1 MHHWVHCKN
10 LPFSLEDIKKVTNS
24 CLICNE
30 LKPRFVKNVGT
41 LVKATAPFERLHL
54 DFKGPLPSVS
64 RNHYILT
71 IVDEFSRFPFVIPC
85 SDISAKTV
93 ILHLENIFSI
103 FGMPS
108 FIHSD
113 KGSSFMSHELKFVIP
128 CSDISAKTVILHLK
142 NIFSIFGM
150 SSFIHSDRGS
160 SFMSHELKSF
170 LTSQGIA
177 TSHTTPYNPAGNGQ
191 VERYNE
197 IIWKTIQLALRSNSM
212 KTEQWEGV
220 IQTTLHSISSLLC
233 TATNATP
240 HERMFSHPR
249 RSHNGCSIPTWLTKP
264 GSVLMKNQ
272 MRANKYEPIVQEVEL
287 IEANPD
293 YAHVKRGDGRETT
306 VSIRDLAPRG
316 ELPDLKTTRVQWKMF
331 KLI

>member
-1 MHHWVHCKN
+1 MHHRVRCKN

-30 LKPRFVKNVGT
+30 LKPRFVKNVGA
-41 LVKATAPFERLHL
+41 LVKATAPFERLNL

-64 RNHYILT
+64 RNHYIIT
-71 IVDEFSRFPFVIPC
+71 IVDEFSRFPFAIPC
-85 SDISAKTV
+85 SDISAK
-93 ILHLENIFSI
+93 S
-103 FGMPS
+103 
-108 FIHSD
+108 
-113 KGSSFMSHELKFVIP
+113 
-128 CSDISAKTVILHLK
+128 VILHLK
-142 NIFSIFGM
+142 NIFSIFEM

-177 TSHTTPYNPAGNGQ
+177 TSRTTPYNPAGNGQ
-191 VERYNE
+191 VERYNG

-220 IQTTLHSISSLLC
+220 IQTALHSIRSWLC

-249 RSHNGCSIPTWLTKP
+249 RSHNCCSIPTWLTKP
-264 GSVLMKNQ
+264 GPVLMKNQ
-272 MRANKYEPIVQEVEL
+272 MRANKYEP
-287 IEANPD
+287 
-293 YAHVKRGDGRETT
+293 RR
-306 VSIRDLAPRG
+306 
-316 ELPDLKTTRVQWKMF
+316 KTTRSEDNKGAEENVQAYPDLQPINSDSAITLEDSTEQNMNTVALRTTSRHRQPPAYLKDY
-331 KLI
+331 IRD